1 MPGQISVKWI
11 GCSCMLLLMSL
22 VPAPLWSQAVGAIEG
37 TVTDST
43 GAVIPQAKVT
53 AIRDATQVSQSTLTG
68 TAGTFDLPHLDVGT
82 YTVKAEA
89 SGFAVQSITG
99 VTLDVS
105 QERNLDFQLSTAGV
119 TQTVGVTAASPLIT
133 TSNGSL
139 AGLVSQQQVEAL
151 PLNGR
156 SIQNLVMLQPGMAQD
171 QGSMGWLAP
180 QWISNGNRGETSVA
194 TLDGS
199 DATDAEMGTVQ
210 FWNFNLDAIAEFKIQ
225 QANYSAEF
233 GQGGGTITQIVS
245 KSGTNRFHGSAF
257 EYIRNSYFD
266 AANYFSSTGVS
277 PLQRNEFGAT
287 IGGPVIRDRTFF
299 FGEYAGFRQLTGAPT
314 LMLVPTAAQRTGLVT
329 IGSNQY
335 QVPLTQ
341 TSQQVLNGYP
351 EPNQPDGIYG
361 ANTYNGI
368 LKEPRTDN
376 QYSVRIDHKIS
387 EKDSIFGRA
396 SVINNSQLETD
407 PVAAIENKL
416 WSAELFN
423 NPRNFALS
431 ETHIFSPNL
440 INNLIFT
447 VNRQVEGYVPPSQAV
462 TQTTTADG
470 TLANYGPDTFIAK
483 YVETYYIATD
493 KVNWTRGRHM
503 FTMGTDYRYGQDNGF
518 GVTSAG
524 PNGQYTFNA
533 GTPLTVNIPST
544 DGGPPILAGTGSP
557 SGLVSVMAG
566 NPTNYKRA
574 TTMPGYGPVG
584 GGGVWWGLRIWH
596 VAPYIQDDIKL
607 TPKLT
612 FNLGLRYEYNS
623 VPYEV
628 QNRLGGVRDS
638 GPLYGQFVLNPK
650 PLYEPD
656 RTSFAPRFGFAYRA
670 LSKTVVR
677 GGLSVFTTVIPLVMP
692 DQGAVN
698 FPLASYSALTNPPYS
713 LTPLPVT
720 LPALTSTSGA
730 VMPPSGG
737 TKNIPPNTPVN
748 LAPIAAEVGN
758 IIGDWASDKLRNG
771 YTLTGNLTIEQQ
783 LRGDIALQMSYLLN
797 NGYSVNQSSY
807 PNAFTSAQP
816 ENTPYSKITP
826 GLGEAELFYNHGLSR
841 YDALQMQLRK
851 ISPAHGVTFQL
862 NYTWGK
868 DLTNADAIWSG
879 AGPAAGGGV
888 TQNDPTCI
896 PCEYARASY
905 NVTQRFA
912 ANFAYHVPGSW
923 GFVPSAISSGWQAL
937 GIYSAQSGFPFTV
950 IGPYGTYQYGYDTFN
965 GVGARPNFVKIAPR
979 DPQHRRQFFS
989 NDVIENTANYFGI
1002 PTTTSTVNG
1011 LGTVQTLPGT
1021 LGRNT
1026 YTGPAWWNM
1035 DFSVIKQTRIKE
1047 WLDTEFRAEFFNILN
1062 HPTIATP
1069 SGSISSPSG
1078 GPLGST
1084 GFGLSTATEST
1095 EREMQFAFRF
1105 IF

>member
-1 MPGQISVKWI
+1 MPGQIGVKWI

-89 SGFAVQSITG
+89 AGFAVQSISG

-105 QERNLDFQLSTAGV
+105 QERNLDFQLSAAGV

-133 TSNGSL
+133 TTNGSL
-139 AGLVSQQQVEAL
+139 AGLVSQQQVEDL

-287 IGGPVIRDRTFF
+287 IGGPIIRDRTFF
-299 FGEYAGFRQLTGAPT
+299 FGEYAGFRQLTGTPT

-329 IGSNQY
+329 IGSYQY
-335 QVPLTQ
+335 QVPLTSA
-341 TSQQVLNGYP
+341 SQQVLNGYP

-361 ANTYNGI
+361 ANTYNAI
-368 LKEPRTDN
+368 LKEPTTDN

-431 ETHIFSPNL
+431 ETHIFSSNL

-447 VNRQVEGYVPPSQAV
+447 VNRQIEGYVPPSQAV

-503 FTMGTDYRYGQDNGF
+503 FTMGMDYRYGQDNGF

-544 DGGPPILAGTGSP
+544 DGGPTILAGTGSP

-638 GPLYGQFVLNPK
+638 GPLFGQFVLNPK

-670 LSKTVVR
+670 LGKTVVR

-748 LAPIAAEVGN
+748 LAPIAAQVGN
-758 IIGDWASDKLRNG
+758 IIGDWASDKLKNG

-816 ENTPYSKITP
+816 ENTPYTNITP

-841 YDALQMQLRK
+841 YNALQMQLRK

-888 TQNDPTCI
+888 TQNNPTCI

-923 GFVPSAISSGWQAL
+923 GFVPSVISSGWQAL
-937 GIYSAQSGFPFTV
+937 GIYNAQSGFPFTV

-989 NDVIENTANYFGI
+989 GDVIENTANYFSI

-1084 GFGLSTATEST
+1084 GFGLSTATESP

>member
-965 GVGARPNFVKIAPR
+965 GVGARPNFVKTAPR

>member
-1 MPGQISVKWI
+1 MPGQIGVKSI
-11 GCSCMLLLMSL
+11 GCSCILLLMSL

-53 AIRDATQVSQSTLTG
+53 AIRDATQVSQSTVTG
-68 TAGTFDLPHLDVGT
+68 TAGTFDLPHLGVGT
-82 YTVKAEA
+82 YTVKVEA
-89 SGFAVQSITG
+89 VGFAAQSITS

-105 QERNLDFQLSTAGV
+105 QERNLDFQLSAAGV

-133 TSNGSL
+133 TTNGSL
-139 AGLVSQQQVEAL
+139 AGLVSQQQVEDL

-210 FWNFNLDAIAEFKIQ
+210 FWNFNLDAISEFKIQ

-245 KSGTNRFHGSAF
+245 KSGTNRFHGTAF

-287 IGGPVIRDRTFF
+287 IGGPIIRDRTFF
-299 FGEYAGFRQLTGAPT
+299 FGEYAGFRQLTGTPT

-329 IGSNQY
+329 IGSDQY
-335 QVPLTQ
+335 QVPLTS

-351 EPNQPDGIYG
+351 APNQPDGIYG
-361 ANTYNGI
+361 ANTYNAI
-368 LKEPRTDN
+368 LKEPTTDN

-431 ETHIFSPNL
+431 ETHIFSSNL

-503 FTMGTDYRYGQDNGF
+503 FTMGMDYRYGQDNGF

-677 GGLSVFTTVIPLVMP
+677 GGLSVFTTAIPLIMP
-692 DQGAVN
+692 DQAAVN

-720 LPALTSTSGA
+720 LPTLTSTSGA

-748 LAPIAAEVGN
+748 LAPIAAEIGD
-758 IIGDWASDKLRNG
+758 IIGDWASDKLKNG

-783 LRGDIALQMSYLLN
+783 LRGDMALQMSYLLN

-807 PNAFTSAQP
+807 PNAFTGAQP
-816 ENTPYSKITP
+816 ENTPYTKITP

-868 DLTNADAIWSG
+868 DLTNADAIWGG
-879 AGPAAGGGV
+879 AGPADSGGV
-888 TQNDPTCI
+888 TQNNPTCI

-923 GFVPSAISSGWQAL
+923 GFVPGVISSGWQAL

-965 GVGARPNFVKIAPR
+965 GVGARPYFVKTAPR
-979 DPQHRRQFFS
+979 DPQHRRQFFAD
-989 NDVIENTANYFGI
+989 DVIENTANYFSI

-1035 DFSVIKQTRIKE
+1035 DFSVIKHTQFKE

-1078 GPLGST
+1078 SPLGAT